1 MVQVKVQPRIT
12 DVDLVLTCSPGE
24 EQEVFSRI
32 FRISKATGC
41 LDHPKE
47 MHPWLEKQFGSL
59 EAITCQEIVKI
70 ANLVTFEA
78 TLFNRLRASRPID
91 LKTRMNV
98 ESLIIDTGKDDPL
111 DNPTKHTPED
121 LFGRVKG
128 KFSITASNVAKYDA
142 LHAIVI
148 FNNHNPLAFT
158 REALRDY
165 IDTAWAWA
173 QKAHRYDPQ
182 ARYFFFMW
190 NCLWKAGAT
199 LAHGH
204 AQVMLGRDCHYG
216 KIEGLRRA
224 ALAYK
229 AQYGS
234 SYFDDLYRAHCA
246 VGCGIER
253 GGVRVFSYLAPIKD
267 KEVMLLGADLGPAF
281 KDALYDVLACLRDR
295 MNVTAFNLGVATPPL
310 EKEGGWEDFPVLA
323 RVVDRGDPRTT
334 TSDIGAMELYASSV
348 VSSDPLEV
356 ARLLREH
363 LSPGKES

>member
-1 MVQVKVQPRIT
+1 MKVQPGIN
-12 DVDLVLTCSPGE
+12 DIDLALTFSPRE

-47 MHPWLEKQFGSL
+47 MHPWLERQFGSL

-91 LKTRMNV
+91 IKARMNV

-158 REALRDY
+158 REALHDY

-173 QKAHRYDPQ
+173 QKAHQHDPQ

-190 NCLWKAGAT
+190 NCLWKAGAS

-204 AQVMLGRDCHYG
+204 AQVMLGRDYHYG

-229 AQYGS
+229 AQYRS

-246 VGCGIER
+246 VGCGMEKD
-253 GGVRVFSYLAPIKD
+253 GVRVLSYLAPIKD

-295 MNVTAFNLGVATPPL
+295 MHVTAFNLGVATPPL
-310 EKEGGWEDFPVLA
+310 EKEKGWEDFPVVA
-323 RVVDRGDPRTT
+323 RMVDRGDPHTT
-334 TSDIGAMELYASSV
+334 ASDIGAMELYASSV

-356 ARLLREH
+356 ARLLREC
-363 LSPGKES
+363 LNSGKES

>member
-1 MVQVKVQPRIT
+1 VKVQPRIT

-59 EAITCQEIVKI
+59 EAITCQDIVKI
-70 ANLVTFEA
+70 TNLVTFEA

-111 DNPTKHTPED
+111 DEPLKHTPED

-148 FNNHNPLAFT
+148 FNSHNPLAFT
-158 REALRDY
+158 REALHDY
-165 IDTAWAWA
+165 IDTAWAWG
-173 QKAHRYDPQ
+173 QKAHQHDPQ

-190 NCLWKAGAT
+190 NCLWKAGAS

-204 AQVMLGRDCHYG
+204 AQVMLSRDGHYG
-216 KIEGLRRA
+216 KIEALRRA
-224 ALAYK
+224 ALDYK
-229 AQYGS
+229 ARYGS

-246 VGCGIER
+246 VGCGMEK
-253 GGVRVFSYLAPIKD
+253 GGVKVFSYLAPIKD

-295 MNVTAFNLGVATPPL
+295 MNVTAFNLGVAAPPL
-310 EKEGGWEDFPVLA
+310 EKEEGWEGFPVLA

-334 TSDIGAMELYASSV
+334 ASDIGSMELYASSV

-356 ARLLREH
+356 ARIL
-363 LSPGKES
+363 KENFHPEKEA